1 MSEKKGI
8 EAVDMQAELD
18 RAVSEILETDPRQD
32 NFRSLKVL
40 LIYQASLLEQIVGF
54 INAFMNEP
62 EAKE

>member
-8 EAVDMQAELD
+8 EAIDMQAELD

-40 LIYQASLLEQIVGF
+40 LVYQASLLEQIVGF

>member
-18 RAVSEILETDPRQD
+18 RAINEILETDPRQD
-32 NFRSLKVL
+32 QFRSLKVL
-40 LIYQASLLEQIVGF
+40 LIFQASLLEQIVGF

>member
-32 NFRSLKVL
+32 TFRSLKVL

>member
-18 RAVSEILETDPRQD
+18 RAINEILETDPRQD
-32 NFRSLKVL
+32 QFRSLKAL
-40 LIYQASLLEQIVGF
+40 LIYQAALLERIVGF
-54 INAFMNEP
+54 IDAFMNEP